1 MAKYDNIPV
10 DPETKKKVIVLAKK
24 FGFGE
29 RGQGAM
35 VRLLVNEK
43 LAKLNLMLE
52 KAEMPV
58 MVVDGEAEKLP
69 AIDDV
74 A

>member
-1 MAKYDNIPV
+1 MSKYDNIPV

-43 LAKLNLMLE
+43 LTKLGLLPKE
-52 KAEMPV
+52 VETPV
-58 MVVDGEAEKLP
+58 LAVDGDGAPLP